1 MEPLA
6 TVDDLAARGI
16 AGEPSTLDAL
26 LAAASAEVRNA
37 AGVPITRSTVTVEIP
52 GRPGQWLTLPGQPVV
67 DATDV
72 QVDGVPVPTGEW
84 RRVGGRLWNRCG
96 WQRRREPSVVTVTVT
111 GGYVDVPA
119 DIVDLVCA
127 MVGAGLARLEDGY
140 ETRSDLAYVS
150 VDDYREGYLTSS
162 GERLA
167 GVMELPEATRRRLA
181 ARFGGSA
188 VVVGVGR

>member
-1 MEPLA
+1 MDPLA
-6 TVDDLAARGI
+6 TVDDLATRGI
-16 AGEPSTLDAL
+16 TGTPSTLDAL

-37 AGVPITRSTVTVEIP
+37 ARLPISRGTWTISVP
-52 GRPGQWLTLPGQPVV
+52 GRPGQWLTVPLQPVV
-67 DATDV
+67 DVTDV
-72 QVDGVPVPTGEW
+72 KLDGVELPDGEW
-84 RRVGGRLWNRCG
+84 RLAGGRLWRRSG
-96 WQRRREPSVVTVTVT
+96 WWGGCDPAEVTMTVT
-111 GGYVDVPA
+111 GGLDPVPA

-150 VDDYREGYLTSS
+150 IDDYREGYLTSA

-188 VVVGVGR
+188 VVVGAGR